1 MSEQVTLEDAN
12 AVFNIERPSSK
23 EAIVALFR
31 VDIMHS
37 NGVWIVGDDD
47 DECTVVWNCVSPST
61 GKIESNRYCST
72 TFYKTAVDG
81 RVGVCVNCSL
91 FRHTGMEPS
100 SGLPTCPHVCLQ
112 EDVMRALSAEADAL
126 LEDAFTKFLRCRFQE
141 SNEINVVRKS
151 DKRLTLLVIADSD
164 KCLKKNVRRV
174 DSLVTF
180 QRSGTDAVLF
190 CSNVECKRKKITG
203 KMKSP
208 KDFCP
213 HFDKVWSTPSMVQ
226 LIYNVIRIPIGCE
239 AWGLGTGDEFEAD
252 GLYPSD
258 AMFTST
264 SQLHQE
270 TEKSQNSS
278 VRYDIVR
285 FRYIPTVGVVSPIPL
300 EPTENAN
307 LWSERWKLGE
317 HVLRDTDGR
326 LQWNS
331 SGYLIGSKPCDIDE
345 SICNSQCLSCLSG
358 IIKRQKTQVFKL
370 YTSIGCVIRPQFI
383 GLCNNPS
390 KSFT

>member
-37 NGVWIVGDDD
+37 NGVWIVRDDD

-81 RVGVCVNCSL
+81 RFGVCVNCSL

-151 DKRLTLLVIADSD
+151 DKRLTLQIQ
-164 KCLKKNVRRV
+164 
-174 DSLVTF
+174 T
-180 QRSGTDAVLF
+180 
-190 CSNVECKRKKITG
+190 
-203 KMKSP
+203 
-208 KDFCP
+208 
-213 HFDKVWSTPSMVQ
+213 
-226 LIYNVIRIPIGCE
+226 
-239 AWGLGTGDEFEAD
+239 
-252 GLYPSD
+252 
-258 AMFTST
+258 
-264 SQLHQE
+264 
-270 TEKSQNSS
+270 
-278 VRYDIVR
+278 
-285 FRYIPTVGVVSPIPL
+285 
-300 EPTENAN
+300 NA
-307 LWSERWKLGE
+307 
-317 HVLRDTDGR
+317 
-326 LQWNS
+326 
-331 SGYLIGSKPCDIDE
+331 
-345 SICNSQCLSCLSG
+345 
-358 IIKRQKTQVFKL
+358 
-370 YTSIGCVIRPQFI
+370 
-383 GLCNNPS
+383 
-390 KSFT
+390 